1 MIKKTVLVFLILI
14 LFVVFPPRFS
24 YAEPQIPPTSEGP
37 GFILPNSPLF
47 FLDKLKQEIRIAL
60 AFNLQDKAKVYNAIA
75 GERLAE
81 LRFMLNKQDEKG
93 IEIALRGVAENTK
106 ASADSLA
113 DAQFQGHDVEKLADS
128 LNTDIKRR
136 QEGLDV
142 LLTQAE
148 GKLKTAVL
156 GTQTSIYDSKTKVV
170 NGLAPD
176 RRESETKNDQNKKIE
191 TNIAGGTICSTGML
205 NNLSNLR
212 RRIDY
217 VSTASAETKKED
229 FRKTAVVGSEE
240 RKNKLIA
247 AYIRLETAARKC
259 AAAYSA
265 FVAAYKEF
273 NQLFN
278 AKEAAHSQIPTPT
291 YIRK

>member
-14 LFVVFPPRFS
+14 LFAVFLPVSS
-24 YAEPQIPPTSEGP
+24 YAGPQIPPTAEGP
-37 GFILPNSPLF
+37 GLILPDSPLF
-47 FLDKLKQEIRIAL
+47 FLDKIKQEVRIL
-60 AFNLQDKAKVYNAIA
+60 FAFTPQNKAKTYSAIA

-81 LRFMLNKQDEKG
+81 LRFMLNKQNEKG

-106 ASADSLA
+106 VSADSLA
-113 DAQFQGHDVEKLADS
+113 DAQFQGQDVEKLADS

-176 RRESETKNDQNKKIE
+176 KRESETRNDQNKKIE
-191 TNIAGGTICSTGML
+191 TNIAGGAVCSTGMM

-212 RRIDY
+212 RKIDH
-217 VSTASAETKKED
+217 VSTTSAETKKD
-229 FRKTAVVGSEE
+229 GFRKTAVIGSEE

-247 AYIRLETAARKC
+247 AYSRLETAARKC
-259 AAAYSA
+259 VEAYSA
-265 FVAAYKEF
+265 FVAAYKEL
-273 NQLFN
+273 NQLLN
-278 AKEAAHSQIPTPT
+278 QNTSVVLPTPSPVQ
-291 YIRK
+291 K